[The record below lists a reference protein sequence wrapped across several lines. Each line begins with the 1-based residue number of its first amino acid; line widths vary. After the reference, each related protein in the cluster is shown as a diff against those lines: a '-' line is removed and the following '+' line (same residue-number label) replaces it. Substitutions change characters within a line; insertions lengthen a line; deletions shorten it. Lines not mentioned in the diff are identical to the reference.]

1 MIQAEPES
9 ADQAIINNTDVWGKK
24 WENFATDAIH
34 IGQSPK
40 KWKTKDVVPPISLA
54 STYAQS
60 DLDMVKNIGQPGKY
74 IYGRLGNPTRTCL
87 EECIAGL
94 EKGSHGLC
102 FATGMAATTAIVTTF
117 LENGDHLITSDDVY
131 GGTNVLF
138 RQILGKFG
146 ITCSFVDLEN
156 LDEVRKVMND
166 ESTKDK
172 TKLIWLETP
181 SNPTMKIIDIREIA
195 KLAKQN
201 NILSVVD
208 NTFMSSYFQRP
219 ILLGVDIVFHS
230 ATKYMNGHSDV
241 VMGLVV
247 TSREEL
253 HKQLYMTQISCG
265 AVPSPF
271 DCYLVNRGLKTLD
284 IRMEKHF
291 QNAVKVAEFLKNS
304 EFIEKIMFPGDT
316 DHPRHHIMRKQATG
330 TSGMLSFWLKKLPNQ
345 PFKNGWKGIT
355 DHQRATIF
363 LKSLKVFI
371 LAVSLG
377 GYESL
382 AEHPSGMTHCLVSQ
396 EEKNE
401 LGIADNFVRL
411 SVGLEDP
418 DRLVGDLDQALKVAY
433 GVSDYEKVEI
443 SFSRENSRDFC

>member
-1 MIQAEPES
+1 MSQNNKSES
-9 ADQAIINNTDVWGKK
+9 ADQAAKNNNELWGKS

-40 KWKTKDVVPPISLA
+40 KWKTKDVVPPIALS
-54 STYAQS
+54 STYEQS
-60 DLDMVKNIGQPGKY
+60 QLELVKNLGQPGKF

-102 FATGMAATTAIVTTF
+102 FSTGLAATHAIITTF
-117 LENGDHLITSDDVY
+117 LKSGDHLITSDDVY

-138 RQILGKFG
+138 GQILAKFG
-146 ITCSFVDLEN
+146 ITCSFVNLEN
-156 LDEVRKVMND
+156 LDEVKKAI
-166 ESTKDK
+166 ESNKDK

-195 KLAKQN
+195 KLAKEY

-219 ILLGVDIVFHS
+219 ILLGIDMVFHS

-241 VMGLVV
+241 VMGLVI

-253 HKQLYMTQISCG
+253 HQQLYMTQISCG

-271 DCYLVNRGLKTLD
+271 DCYLVNRGLKTLHV
-284 IRMEKHF
+284 RMEKHY
-291 QNAVKVAEFLKNS
+291 QNALKVAEFLKNS
-304 EFIEKIMFPGDT
+304 EFIEKINFPGDP
-316 DHPRHHIMRKQATG
+316 DHPRHKIMRKQATG
-330 TSGMLSFWLKKLPNQ
+330 TSGMLSFWLKKSKPEDVEL
-345 PFKNGWKGIT
+345 GVAIT
-355 DHQRATIF
+355 DYQRAAIF

-377 GYESL
+377 GFESL
-382 AEHPSGMTHCLVSQ
+382 AEHPVGMTHCLVSE
-396 EEKNE
+396 EEKKK
-401 LGIADNFVRL
+401 LGIDDNFIRI
-411 SVGLEDP
+411 SVGLEDA
-418 DRLVGDLDQALKVAY
+418 DGLVSDLEQALKKAY
-433 GVSDYEKVEI
+433 AAEEELSLD
-443 SFSRENSRDFC
+443 D